1 MDINN
6 ERIAD
11 LSISDK
17 KSEIVQFVFGICASL
32 SAIVCGAYQAWPSP
46 AIAHLRSKET
56 HIRVTDNDA
65 MWIVSLYYAGDL
77 VGSLL
82 NFSLID
88 RIGRK
93 YTLLAFTIPELIGW
107 CLIIYAKHPLF
118 FYIARFL
125 GGVGEG
131 GVYSTLI
138 IYLSEIAEKNVRG
151 ILVNIMV
158 IANYIGVFIFTAIA
172 AYWSYDTLNYMSMF
186 VTIMSLLIFLIL
198 PETPHYYLMKGR
210 DMDAMSCLKK
220 LRRSTKASVLMSDME
235 TMKLAIAEDQKAST
249 AGFWKVVTSSN
260 NRKGVCIIFVLEAT
274 ECLSGRYATVSY
286 AHEIFGMSPLPL
298 KPGIQVMIRNGM
310 QFLACVAATGI
321 IDRFNRKSLFLTTAI
336 FDGLCLAVVAFFFF
350 LKLYLQ
356 IDVTSFAWVPLVALT
371 SYDVIGSFGVSP
383 LPYIIIGELFPIS
396 IKGPMVAS
404 GMILGPAF
412 SFITSAMYEPVTNN
426 CGIYTTFF
434 LYSVL
439 ITTGAVIIYLILP
452 ETRGRT
458 LEEIQAIQNPVLR
471 LKIESKNL
479 KETKV
484 DVSELKT
491 FIDSETTSLTH
502 RHWLES

>member
-1 MDINN
+1 MDITN
-6 ERIAD
+6 EKIVE
-11 LSISDK
+11 LSISEK

-46 AIAHLRSKET
+46 AIAHLKSKEAQ
-56 HIRVTDNDA
+56 IRVTDNDA

-172 AYWSYDTLNYMSMF
+172 AYWSYDTLNYMSIF
-186 VTIMSLLIFLIL
+186 VTILSLLIFLIL

-210 DMDAMSCLKK
+210 DIDAMSCLKK
-220 LRRSTKASVLMSDME
+220 LRKSTTTDVLISDME
-235 TMKLAIAEDQKAST
+235 MMKLAIVEDQKAST
-249 AGFWKVVTSSN
+249 AGFWKVVTNSN
-260 NRKGVCIIFVLEAT
+260 NRKGVCIILVLEAT
-274 ECLSGRYATVSY
+274 ECLSGRYATASY
-286 AHEIFGMSPLPL
+286 AHEIFAMSPLPL
-298 KPGIQVMIRNGM
+298 KPGTQVMIRNGM
-310 QFLACVAATGI
+310 LFLACVAATGI

-336 FDGLCLAVVAFFFF
+336 LDGVCLAVVAFFFL
-350 LKLYLQ
+350 LKLY
-356 IDVTSFAWVPLVALT
+356 IDVDVSNFAWVPLVALT

-404 GMILGPAF
+404 GMIIGPAF
-412 SFITSAMYEPVTNN
+412 SFITSAVYEPVTNN
-426 CGIYTTFF
+426 YGIYTTFF
-434 LYSVL
+434 LYSIL
-439 ITTGAVIIYLILP
+439 IITGAIIIYLILP

-471 LKIESKNL
+471 LKIETKNMM
-479 KETKV
+479 ESKV
-484 DVSELKT
+484 DNCELKT
-491 FIDSETTSLTH
+491 FIDNESSSTH
-502 RHWLES
+502 RH